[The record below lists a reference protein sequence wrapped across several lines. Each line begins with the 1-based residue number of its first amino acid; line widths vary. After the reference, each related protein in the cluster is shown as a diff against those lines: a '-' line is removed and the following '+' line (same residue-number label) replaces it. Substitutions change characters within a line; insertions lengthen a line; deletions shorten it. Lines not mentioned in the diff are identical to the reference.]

1 MCVCACAHCIC
12 TWSVV
17 HCQSQVLQPFKCCHT
32 ATHGSQCSF
41 VQWQPYTYTHTLTSH
56 TVTHVHP
63 RHALQDHDEA
73 HSEITKKTKM
83 ESMLV
88 KMQMIRAGTL
98 NPADLTT
105 EENRC
110 LWQRLKTA
118 MGQHNPE
125 AEQAS
130 AMWQEINASGSG
142 KDAKNKMLLQAW
154 CMS

>member
-1 MCVCACAHCIC
+1 
-12 TWSVV
+12 
-17 HCQSQVLQPFKCCHT
+17 
-32 ATHGSQCSF
+32 
-41 VQWQPYTYTHTLTSH
+41 
-56 TVTHVHP
+56 
-63 RHALQDHDEA
+63 
-73 HSEITKKTKM
+73 M

-98 NPADLTT
+98 NPADLST

-142 KDAKNKMLLQAW
+142 KDAKNKCCYRPGVCLSCGDAVVCDSVLVRTLLIDLYVCIAQVRDTAKDQKQW
-154 CMS
+154 LQCHILE

>member
-1 MCVCACAHCIC
+1 M
-12 TWSVV
+12 
-17 HCQSQVLQPFKCCHT
+17 
-32 ATHGSQCSF
+32 
-41 VQWQPYTYTHTLTSH
+41 
-56 TVTHVHP
+56 HP

-98 NPADLTT
+98 NPADLST

-130 AMWQEINASGSG
+130 AMWQEINNSGSG